1 MDIPV
6 VLIDVGIGNIRSV
19 HKALQSQGAQ
29 VTLTSD
35 PQVVRS
41 GERIV
46 LPGVGAFGDYMS
58 GLRAAGLDLALLE
71 AVEAG
76 IPLLGI
82 CVGMQALFE
91 YGEELGVHRGLGLI
105 RGRVRRLPALP
116 GAKIPHTG
124 WNQIEIRR
132 PGRRPCRH
140 PAALLHGFSGGEY
153 AYFNHSYACQP
164 ELEQDILLET
174 TFSASLADGPAAQQG
189 RLFASGVWHEN
200 LYGVQFHPEK
210 SQEVGLALLRNFINR
225 C

>member
-1 MDIPV
+1 
-6 VLIDVGIGNIRSV
+6 
-19 HKALQSQGAQ
+19 
-29 VTLTSD
+29 
-35 PQVVRS
+35 
-41 GERIV
+41 
-46 LPGVGAFGDYMS
+46 MS